1 MEWFQETLHGSIR
14 QTLKVQE
21 VLHREKTEHQDLI
34 IFRNP
39 TFGRIMALDG
49 IVQTTEGDEFI
60 YHEMLA
66 HVPILAQKAAKGAV
80 GKVLIVGGGDG
91 GCIREVLRHR
101 DVPECVMVEI
111 DASVIDMSRKHLP
124 NHHAG
129 AFDDPRARIVIAD
142 GARFVQETAERF
154 DVVIIDSTD
163 PVGPGKVL
171 FTREFYAGCKRC
183 LTPGGVLV
191 TQNGV
196 PFLQADAADLRLAV
210 SAIGHAVV
218 IDRARVAP
226 GDVFRR
232 HATFLRRH
240 VRQDLLDRRLLSGAG
255 EPLRVDVVA
264 GALHVKAELNR
275 PNGAVL
281 SDDLLRKRQLRRG
294 FEAETVAVAAPAKLR
309 DGQLAGRVLVHH
321 LGRPPF
327 PTQKEPVC

>member
-196 PFLQADAADLRLAV
+196 PFLQADELKSSVGFFRELYKEGRCYLAV
-210 SAIGHAVV
+210 VPTYNGGFMALGWAT
-218 IDRARVAP
+218 DNLQL
-226 GDVFRR
+226 R
-232 HATFLRRH
+232 HAPLDTIRALYKKSGLATRYFSP
-240 VRQDLLDRRLLSGAG
+240 DLFHAAFALPNFIKKVIG
-255 EPLRVDVVA
+255 EA
-264 GALHVKAELNR
+264 
-275 PNGAVL
+275 
-281 SDDLLRKRQLRRG
+281 
-294 FEAETVAVAAPAKLR
+294 
-309 DGQLAGRVLVHH
+309 
-321 LGRPPF
+321 
-327 PTQKEPVC
+327 